1 MDINIQNTENVGG
14 YKTLIP
20 TLNPQCECGNCNC
33 NSNQT
38 KTDDEFQEETYVN
51 EEGRTVYRRKC
62 ASSKCGKIFE
72 TTNSL
77 KKACSDECAH
87 DVRNEQKRLYRERK
101 RLNRKPII
109 KTCANCGKQ
118 FEATKKTQ
126 KYCDE

>member
-1 MDINIQNTENVGG
+1 MVINIQNTENVGG

-77 KKACSDECAH
+77 KR
-87 DVRNEQKRLYRERK
+87 VVVMNVLMTYI
-101 RLNRKPII
+101 LNKNDCVVSA
-109 KTCANCGKQ
+109 K
-118 FEATKKTQ
+118 
-126 KYCDE
+126 D